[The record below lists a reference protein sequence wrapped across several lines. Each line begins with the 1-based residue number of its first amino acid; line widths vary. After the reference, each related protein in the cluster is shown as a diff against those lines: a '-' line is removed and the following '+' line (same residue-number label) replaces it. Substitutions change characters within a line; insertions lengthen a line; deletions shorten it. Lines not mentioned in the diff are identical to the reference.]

1 MNKTYKFILP
11 QNKEVENTNIR
22 IENGEVFVDV
32 EFKEK
37 FEPKDGDFLV
47 SSYGKVFI
55 YSENPAKDNSTYSAY
70 CGEGRIGNL
79 HTEFSYQWINK
90 KGCRFATPEEK
101 AAFLE
106 RLEKEC
112 YKRWNAEKKCL
123 EDIRWRAEKGESY
136 YYISITLGIDISKDN
151 DVRGNFSE
159 MRHKSNNYFRTYK
172 AAQEV
177 ADQIKEIF
185 KNSKAE

>member
-1 MNKTYKFILP
+1 MEKTYKFILP
-11 QNKEVENTNIR
+11 QNKEVKKTNIR

-37 FEPKDGDFLV
+37 FQPKDGDFLV

-55 YSENPAKDNSTYSAY
+55 YSEKPAKDNSTYSAY
-70 CGEGRIGNL
+70 CGESRIGNF
-79 HTEFSYQWINK
+79 HAEFSYQWTNK
-90 KGCRFATPEEK
+90 KGCRYATPEEK

-106 RLEKEC
+106 GLEKEC
-112 YKRWNAEKKCL
+112 GKTWNADTKQL
-123 EDIRWRAEKGESY
+123 EDIRWKPKHGETYWYVYEKFTVFDETY
-136 YYISITLGIDISKDN
+136 SKN
-151 DVRGNFSE
+151 CNFDA
-159 MRHKSNNYFRTYK
+159 NNVEVNNCFRSK
-172 AAQEV
+172 EAAQKV